1 MTEEVKENVKQEG
14 EFKMKK
20 KKKPSMKKL
29 NKKENIT
36 KVDLTKKQEDADTE
50 SSAVVV
56 PTEEPSENIQKMEER
71 VSEPEV
77 EQVKATDTKEE
88 EVKPVLE
95 EITDTTE
102 ESIPTTPTPTS
113 IPEPVTPPIDLPEN
127 VDMLVNFMQDTG
139 GTIEDYVRLNA
150 DYSGVNEDVLLTEY
164 YKQAKPHLD
173 AEEINFLM
181 EDRFHYDE
189 DYDEE
194 KAIRKKKLAKKEEIA
209 KAKNFLE
216 ETKNKYYDEI
226 KLRPGITQEQQKAT
240 EFFNRYNE
248 EQAKTAKQHDDFKN
262 VTSNYFS
269 KDFKGF
275 DFNLGE
281 KKFRYGVNNPIEVAK
296 AQSNLSTFVKKF
308 LNEDGSV
315 KDYEGYHKAIFAAR
329 NADQI
334 AKHFYDQGIADG
346 TKNVVASSKN
356 INSDTRESTPGDIFI
371 QGLKVRA
378 IGGVDSSKLKI
389 KTKKHKT

>member
-1 MTEEVKENVKQEG
+1 MSEKEEVKREG

-77 EQVKATDTKEE
+77 EQVKAADTKEE

-102 ESIPTTPTPTS
+102 ESTPTTPTPTS

-216 ETKNKYYDEI
+216 ET
-226 KLRPGITQEQQKAT
+226 
-240 EFFNRYNE
+240 
-248 EQAKTAKQHDDFKN
+248 
-262 VTSNYFS
+262 
-269 KDFKGF
+269 
-275 DFNLGE
+275 
-281 KKFRYGVNNPIEVAK
+281 
-296 AQSNLSTFVKKF
+296 
-308 LNEDGSV
+308 
-315 KDYEGYHKAIFAAR
+315 
-329 NADQI
+329 
-334 AKHFYDQGIADG
+334 
-346 TKNVVASSKN
+346 
-356 INSDTRESTPGDIFI
+356 
-371 QGLKVRA
+371 
-378 IGGVDSSKLKI
+378 
-389 KTKKHKT
+389 